1 MKRKYDILLEQYS
14 QAVENI
20 RDIDTTLRH
29 LHAIRDRAKAYKEAL
44 ERKIEEESG
53 GESSG

>member
-53 GESSG
+53 GERSG